1 MVIYTSICLNYSV
14 IALFNFLS
22 PKYNIYQQHCPA
34 RLFFEKI
41 ADKWVLLIINVLARE
56 TQHFNLL
63 KKSIQG
69 ISPKVLSQK
78 LKMLERDGFIER
90 QVQNTSP
97 IRVDYSL
104 TSLGLEVAKMAYQLK
119 DWAETNIE
127 QVITAQQRFDATQTE
142 ESK

>member
-1 MVIYTSICLNYSV
+1 MNQ
-14 IALFNFLS
+14 AL
-22 PKYNIYQQHCPA
+22 KYDIYQQHCPA

-41 ADKWVLLIINVLARE
+41 ADKWVLMIINVLARE

-90 QVQNTSP
+90 QVQDTAP

-104 TSLGLEVAKMAYQLK
+104 TALGLEVAEMAYQLK
-119 DWAETNIE
+119 DWAESNIE
-127 QVITAQQRFDATQTE
+127 QVIYAQQRFDTIQE
-142 ESK
+142 QELE

>member
-1 MVIYTSICLNYSV
+1 MKECL
-14 IALFNFLS
+14 
-22 PKYNIYQQHCPA
+22 KYNIFQQHCPA

-41 ADKWVLLIINVLARE
+41 ADKWVLLILNILEHE

-63 KKSIQG
+63 KKNIEG

-90 QVQNTSP
+90 KIQDTSP

-104 TSLGLEVAKMAYQLK
+104 TPLGQNVAAMAYQLK
-119 DWAETNIE
+119 EWAETNIE
-127 QVITAQQRFDATQTE
+127 QVLAAQIMYD
-142 ESK
+142 ESWLFCCC

>member
-1 MVIYTSICLNYSV
+1 MKECL
-14 IALFNFLS
+14 
-22 PKYNIYQQHCPA
+22 KYNIFQQHCPA

-41 ADKWVLLIINVLARE
+41 ADKWVLLILNILEHE

-63 KKSIQG
+63 KKNIEG

-90 QVQNTSP
+90 KIQDTSP

-104 TSLGLEVAKMAYQLK
+104 TPLGQNVAAMAYQLK
-119 DWAETNIE
+119 EWAETNIE
-127 QVITAQQRFDATQTE
+127 QVLAAQIMYDETYLPVLY
-142 ESK
+142 

>member
-1 MVIYTSICLNYSV
+1 MNECL
-14 IALFNFLS
+14 
-22 PKYNIYQQHCPA
+22 KYNIFQQHCPA

-41 ADKWVLLIINVLARE
+41 ADKWVLLILNVLEEE

-63 KKSIQG
+63 KKNIQG

-90 QVQNTSP
+90 KIQNTSP

-104 TSLGLEVAKMAYQLK
+104 TSLGQNVASMAFQLK
-119 DWAETNIE
+119 EWAENNIE
-127 QVITAQQRFDATQTE
+127 QVLAAQITYDGKVLEQA
-142 ESK
+142 

>member
-1 MVIYTSICLNYSV
+1 MKECL
-14 IALFNFLS
+14 
-22 PKYNIYQQHCPA
+22 KYNIFQQHCPA

-41 ADKWVLLIINVLARE
+41 ADKWVLLILNILEYE

-63 KKSIQG
+63 KKNIEG

-90 QVQNTSP
+90 KIQDTSP

-104 TSLGLEVAKMAYQLK
+104 TPLGQNVAAMAYQLK
-119 DWAETNIE
+119 EWAETNIE
-127 QVITAQQRFDATQTE
+127 QVLAAQIMYDEKILEQA
-142 ESK
+142 

>member
-1 MVIYTSICLNYSV
+1 MNECL
-14 IALFNFLS
+14 
-22 PKYNIYQQHCPA
+22 KYNIFQQHCPA

-41 ADKWVLLIINVLARE
+41 ADKWVLLILNILEHE

-63 KKSIQG
+63 KKNIEG

-90 QVQNTSP
+90 KIQDTSP

-104 TSLGLEVAKMAYQLK
+104 TPLGQNVAAMAYQLK
-119 DWAETNIE
+119 EWAETNIE
-127 QVITAQQRFDATQTE
+127 QVLAAQMTYDEKVLEQA
-142 ESK
+142 

>member
-1 MVIYTSICLNYSV
+1 MKECL
-14 IALFNFLS
+14 
-22 PKYNIYQQHCPA
+22 KYNIFQQHCPA

-41 ADKWVLLIINVLARE
+41 ADKWVLLILTILEHE

-63 KKSIQG
+63 KKNIEG

-90 QVQNTSP
+90 KIQDTSP

-104 TSLGLEVAKMAYQLK
+104 TPLGQNVAAMAYQLK
-119 DWAETNIE
+119 EWAETNIE
-127 QVITAQQRFDATQTE
+127 QVLAAQIMYDEKILEQA
-142 ESK
+142 

>member
-1 MVIYTSICLNYSV
+1 MNECL
-14 IALFNFLS
+14 
-22 PKYNIYQQHCPA
+22 KYNIFQQHCPA

-41 ADKWVLLIINVLARE
+41 ADKWVLLILNILEHE

-63 KKSIQG
+63 KKNIEG

-90 QVQNTSP
+90 KIQDTSP

-104 TSLGLEVAKMAYQLK
+104 TPLGQNVAAMAYQLK
-119 DWAETNIE
+119 EWAETKIE
-127 QVITAQQRFDATQTE
+127 QVLAAQIIYDEKILDQA
-142 ESK
+142 

>member
-1 MVIYTSICLNYSV
+1 MNECL
-14 IALFNFLS
+14 
-22 PKYNIYQQHCPA
+22 KYNIFQQHCPA

-41 ADKWVLLIINVLARE
+41 ADKWVLLILNILEEE

-63 KKSIQG
+63 KKNIQG

-90 QVQNTSP
+90 KIQDTSP

-104 TSLGLEVAKMAYQLK
+104 TPLGQNVQLK
-119 DWAETNIE
+119 EWAETNIE
-127 QVITAQQRFDATQTE
+127 QVLAAQIMYDEKILEQA
-142 ESK
+142 

>member
-1 MVIYTSICLNYSV
+1 MNEGL
-14 IALFNFLS
+14 
-22 PKYNIYQQHCPA
+22 KYNVFQQHCPA

-41 ADKWVLLIINVLARE
+41 ADKWVLLILNVLEEE

-63 KKSIQG
+63 KKNIQG

-90 QVQNTSP
+90 KIQNTSP

-104 TSLGLEVAKMAYQLK
+104 TSLGQNVAAMAYQLK
-119 DWAETNIE
+119 EWAETNIE
-127 QVITAQQRFDATQTE
+127 QVLAAQMTYDEKVLEQA
-142 ESK
+142 

>member
-1 MVIYTSICLNYSV
+1 MKECL
-14 IALFNFLS
+14 
-22 PKYNIYQQHCPA
+22 KYNIFQQHCPA

-41 ADKWVLLIINVLARE
+41 ADKWVLLILNILEHE

-63 KKSIQG
+63 KKNIEG

-90 QVQNTSP
+90 KIQDTSP

-104 TSLGLEVAKMAYQLK
+104 TQLGQNVAAMAYQLK
-119 DWAETNIE
+119 EWAETNIE
-127 QVITAQQRFDATQTE
+127 QVLAAQIMYDEKILEQA
-142 ESK
+142 

>member
-1 MVIYTSICLNYSV
+1 MNECL
-14 IALFNFLS
+14 
-22 PKYNIYQQHCPA
+22 KYNVFQQHCPA

-41 ADKWVLLIINVLARE
+41 ADKWVLLILNVLEEE

-63 KKSIQG
+63 KKNIQG

-90 QVQNTSP
+90 KIQNTSP

-104 TSLGLEVAKMAYQLK
+104 TSLGQNVASMALQLK
-119 DWAETNIE
+119 EWAETNIE
-127 QVITAQQRFDATQTE
+127 QVLAAQIIYDEKTLEQA
-142 ESK
+142 

>member
-1 MVIYTSICLNYSV
+1 NECL
-14 IALFNFLS
+14 
-22 PKYNIYQQHCPA
+22 KYNIFQQHCPA

-41 ADKWVLLIINVLARE
+41 ADKWVLLILNILEHE

-63 KKSIQG
+63 KKNIEG

-90 QVQNTSP
+90 KIQDTSP

-104 TSLGLEVAKMAYQLK
+104 TPLGQNVAAMAYQLK
-119 DWAETNIE
+119 EWAETNIE
-127 QVITAQQRFDATQTE
+127 QVLAAQIIYDEKILEQA
-142 ESK
+142 

>member
-1 MVIYTSICLNYSV
+1 MFLMNQ
-14 IALFNFLS
+14 AL
-22 PKYNIYQQHCPA
+22 KYNIYQQHCPA

-127 QVITAQQRFDATQTE
+127 QVITAQQRFDATQPE

>member
-1 MVIYTSICLNYSV
+1 MRV
-14 IALFNFLS
+14 IAMNQAL
-22 PKYNIYQQHCPA
+22 KYDIYQQHCPA

-90 QVQNTSP
+90 QVQDTAP

-104 TSLGLEVAKMAYQLK
+104 TTLGLEVAEMAYQLK
-119 DWAETNIE
+119 DWAESNIE
-127 QVITAQQRFDATQTE
+127 QVIYAQRRFDTIQE
-142 ESK
+142 QQFE

>member
-1 MVIYTSICLNYSV
+1 MSCTEL
-14 IALFNFLS
+14 
-22 PKYNIYQQHCPA
+22 KYNIFQQHCPA

-41 ADKWVLLIINVLARE
+41 ADKWVLLILNILEHE

-63 KKSIQG
+63 KKNIEG

-90 QVQNTSP
+90 KIQDTSP

-104 TSLGLEVAKMAYQLK
+104 TPLGQNVAAMAYQLK
-119 DWAETNIE
+119 EWAETNIE
-127 QVITAQQRFDATQTE
+127 QVLAAQIIYDEKILDQA
-142 ESK
+142 

>member
-1 MVIYTSICLNYSV
+1 MNT
-14 IALFNFLS
+14 AL
-22 PKYNIYQQHCPA
+22 KYNIYQQHCPA

>member
-1 MVIYTSICLNYSV
+1 L
-14 IALFNFLS
+14 
-22 PKYNIYQQHCPA
+22 KYNIFQQHCPA

-41 ADKWVLLIINVLARE
+41 ADKWVLLILNILEHE

-63 KKSIQG
+63 KKNIEG

-90 QVQNTSP
+90 KIQDTSP

-104 TSLGLEVAKMAYQLK
+104 TPLGQNVAAMAYQLK
-119 DWAETNIE
+119 EWAETNIE
-127 QVITAQQRFDATQTE
+127 QVLAAQIIYDEKILDQA
-142 ESK
+142 

>member
-1 MVIYTSICLNYSV
+1 MKECL
-14 IALFNFLS
+14 
-22 PKYNIYQQHCPA
+22 KYNIFQQHCPA

-41 ADKWVLLIINVLARE
+41 ADKWVLLILNILEHE

-63 KKSIQG
+63 KKNIEG

-90 QVQNTSP
+90 KIQDTSP

-104 TSLGLEVAKMAYQLK
+104 TPLGQNVAAMAYQLK
-119 DWAETNIE
+119 EWAETNIE
-127 QVITAQQRFDATQTE
+127 QVLAAQIMYDEKIPEQA
-142 ESK
+142 

>member
-1 MVIYTSICLNYSV
+1 MNGCL
-14 IALFNFLS
+14 
-22 PKYNIYQQHCPA
+22 KYNVFQQHCPA

-41 ADKWVLLIINVLARE
+41 ADKWVLLILNVLEEE

-63 KKSIQG
+63 KKNIEG

-90 QVQNTSP
+90 KIQDTSP

-104 TSLGLEVAKMAYQLK
+104 TPLGQNVAAMAYQLK
-119 DWAETNIE
+119 EWAETNIE
-127 QVITAQQRFDATQTE
+127 QVLAAQIIYDEKILEQA
-142 ESK
+142 

>member
-1 MVIYTSICLNYSV
+1 L
-14 IALFNFLS
+14 
-22 PKYNIYQQHCPA
+22 KYNIFQQHCPA

-41 ADKWVLLIINVLARE
+41 ADKWVLLILNILEHE

-63 KKSIQG
+63 KKNIEG

-90 QVQNTSP
+90 KIQDTSP

-104 TSLGLEVAKMAYQLK
+104 TPLGQNVAAMAYQLK
-119 DWAETNIE
+119 EWAETNIE
-127 QVITAQQRFDATQTE
+127 QVLAAQIIYDEKILEQA
-142 ESK
+142 

>member
-1 MVIYTSICLNYSV
+1 MNECL
-14 IALFNFLS
+14 
-22 PKYNIYQQHCPA
+22 KYNIFQQHCPA

-41 ADKWVLLIINVLARE
+41 ADKWVLLILNVLEEE

-63 KKSIQG
+63 KKNIQG

-90 QVQNTSP
+90 KIQNTSP

-104 TSLGLEVAKMAYQLK
+104 TPLGQNVAAMAYQLK
-119 DWAETNIE
+119 EWAETNIE
-127 QVITAQQRFDATQTE
+127 QVLAAQIMYDEKILEQA
-142 ESK
+142 

>member
-1 MVIYTSICLNYSV
+1 MNT
-14 IALFNFLS
+14 AL
-22 PKYNIYQQHCPA
+22 KYNIYQQHCPA

-127 QVITAQQRFDATQTE
+127 QVITAQQRFDATQPE

>member
-1 MVIYTSICLNYSV
+1 MNECL
-14 IALFNFLS
+14 
-22 PKYNIYQQHCPA
+22 KYNIFQQHCPA

-41 ADKWVLLIINVLARE
+41 ADKWVLLILNILEHE

-63 KKSIQG
+63 KKNIEG

-90 QVQNTSP
+90 KIQDTSP

-104 TSLGLEVAKMAYQLK
+104 TPLGQNVAAMAYQLK
-119 DWAETNIE
+119 EWAETNIE
-127 QVITAQQRFDATQTE
+127 QVLEAQIIYDEKILEQA
-142 ESK
+142 

>member
-1 MVIYTSICLNYSV
+1 MSTH
-14 IALFNFLS
+14 
-22 PKYNIYQQHCPA
+22 PIYQQHCPA

-41 ADKWVLLIINVLARE
+41 ADKWVLLIINVLADE

-63 KKSIQG
+63 KKNIQG

-78 LKMLERDGFIER
+78 LKMLERDGFIQR

-104 TSLGLEVAKMAYQLK
+104 TSLGHEVAKMAFQLK

-127 QVITAQQRFDATQTE
+127 KVISAQQKFDSSPKQE
-142 ESK
+142 NDLK

>member
-1 MVIYTSICLNYSV
+1 MNECL
-14 IALFNFLS
+14 
-22 PKYNIYQQHCPA
+22 KYNIFQQHCPA

-41 ADKWVLLIINVLARE
+41 ADKWVLLILNILEHE

-63 KKSIQG
+63 KKNIEG

-90 QVQNTSP
+90 KIQNTSP

-104 TSLGLEVAKMAYQLK
+104 TPLGQNVAAMAYQLK
-119 DWAETNIE
+119 EWAETNIE
-127 QVITAQQRFDATQTE
+127 QVLAAQIMYDEKILEQA
-142 ESK
+142 

>member
-1 MVIYTSICLNYSV
+1 MNECL
-14 IALFNFLS
+14 
-22 PKYNIYQQHCPA
+22 KYNIFQQHCPA

-41 ADKWVLLIINVLARE
+41 ADKWVLLILNILEHE

-63 KKSIQG
+63 KKNIEG

-90 QVQNTSP
+90 KIQDTSP

-104 TSLGLEVAKMAYQLK
+104 TPLGQNVAAMAYQLK
-119 DWAETNIE
+119 EWAETNIE
-127 QVITAQQRFDATQTE
+127 QVLAAQITYDEKILEQA
-142 ESK
+142 

>member
-1 MVIYTSICLNYSV
+1 MKECL
-14 IALFNFLS
+14 
-22 PKYNIYQQHCPA
+22 KYNIFQQHCPA

-41 ADKWVLLIINVLARE
+41 ADKWVLLILNILEHE

-63 KKSIQG
+63 KKNIEG

-90 QVQNTSP
+90 KIQDTSP

-104 TSLGLEVAKMAYQLK
+104 TPLGQNVAAMAYQLK
-119 DWAETNIE
+119 EWAETNIE
-127 QVITAQQRFDATQTE
+127 QVLAAQMTYDEKVLEQA
-142 ESK
+142 

>member
-1 MVIYTSICLNYSV
+1 MNECL
-14 IALFNFLS
+14 
-22 PKYNIYQQHCPA
+22 KYNVFQQHCPA

-41 ADKWVLLIINVLARE
+41 ADKWVLLILNVLEEE

-63 KKSIQG
+63 KKNIQG

-90 QVQNTSP
+90 KIQNTSP

-104 TSLGLEVAKMAYQLK
+104 TSLGQNVAAMAFQLK
-119 DWAETNIE
+119 EWAETNIE
-127 QVITAQQRFDATQTE
+127 QVLAAQMTYDEKVLEQA
-142 ESK
+142 

>member
-1 MVIYTSICLNYSV
+1 MKECL
-14 IALFNFLS
+14 
-22 PKYNIYQQHCPA
+22 KYNIFQQHCPA

-41 ADKWVLLIINVLARE
+41 ADKWVLLILNILEHE

-63 KKSIQG
+63 KKNIEG

-90 QVQNTSP
+90 KIQDTSP

-104 TSLGLEVAKMAYQLK
+104 TPLGQNVAAMAYQLK
-119 DWAETNIE
+119 EWAETNIE
-127 QVITAQQRFDATQTE
+127 QVLAAQNMYDEKILEQA
-142 ESK
+142 

>member
-1 MVIYTSICLNYSV
+1 MNQ
-14 IALFNFLS
+14 AL
-22 PKYNIYQQHCPA
+22 KYNIYQQHCPA
-34 RLFFEKI
+34 RLFFEKV
-41 ADKWVLLIINVLARE
+41 ADKWVLLIINVLASE

>member
-1 MVIYTSICLNYSV
+1 MNECL
-14 IALFNFLS
+14 
-22 PKYNIYQQHCPA
+22 KYNIFQQHCPA

-41 ADKWVLLIINVLARE
+41 ADKWVLLILNILKHE

-63 KKSIQG
+63 KKNIEG

-90 QVQNTSP
+90 KIQDTSP

-104 TSLGLEVAKMAYQLK
+104 TPLGQNVAAMAYQLK
-119 DWAETNIE
+119 EWAETNIE
-127 QVITAQQRFDATQTE
+127 QVLAAQIIYDEKILEQA
-142 ESK
+142 

>member
-1 MVIYTSICLNYSV
+1 MNQ
-14 IALFNFLS
+14 AL
-22 PKYNIYQQHCPA
+22 KYNIYQQHCPA

-41 ADKWVLLIINVLARE
+41 ADKWVLLIINILARE

-78 LKMLERDGFIER
+78 LKMLERDGFIAR
-90 QVQNTSP
+90 QVQDTAP

-104 TSLGLEVAKMAYQLK
+104 TTLGLEVAKMAYQLK
-119 DWAETNIE
+119 DWAESNIE
-127 QVITAQQRFDATQTE
+127 QVIYAQQRFDAIQE
-142 ESK
+142 Q